1 MLVAFTPMSA
11 RNQPLSPINRASH
24 LRTDSVALEKLW
36 DQALILQIIDGR
48 IAATE
53 DALVFSN
60 AATVNSR
67 SETFNSGERLF
78 LGLGRD
84 DQIPY
89 FAWRTS
95 WINEPLTEEE
105 KFEGFATLR
114 EIGGSLDD
122 EEIALAMHAVGL
134 VNWHAAHPKCPRCG
148 ADTVSDLGGAVR
160 VCVADST
167 QHHPRTDPAVI
178 VLVKDSDDRIL
189 LGHQPVWPEKR
200 FSTFAG
206 FVEPGES
213 FEECVSREVFEE
225 AGVYCNDINYLRS
238 QAWPFPASIM
248 IAFEAITDHP
258 ENARPDGE
266 EITEVRWFTRDEMKL
281 AVMNADILLP
291 PSISVAR
298 KMITAWYVSKAGY
311 TQQDLIGGE
320 TWR

>member
-11 RNQPLSPINRASH
+11 RNQSLSPINRASH
-24 LRTDSVALEKLW
+24 LRTDAKALEQLW
-36 DQALILQIIDGR
+36 ENALIIQIIDSR

-53 DALVFSN
+53 DALIFCD
-60 AATVNSR
+60 AATVS
-67 SETFNSGERLF
+67 SQQESFEKGERFF

-84 DQIPY
+84 NNTPY

-95 WINEPLTEEE
+95 WINEPATEEE
-105 KFEGFATLR
+105 KYEGFATLR
-114 EIGGSLDD
+114 EIGSNLD
-122 EEIALAMHAVGL
+122 EIEISLAMHAVGL
-134 VNWHAAHPKCPRCG
+134 ANWHGTHPCCSRCG
-148 ADTVSDLGGAVR
+148 ATTVSDLGGAVR
-160 VCVADST
+160 VCIADST

-178 VLVKDSDDRIL
+178 VLVKDSSDRIL

-266 EITEVRWFTRDEMKL
+266 EITEVRWFTRDQMKT
-281 AVMNADILLP
+281 AVATQDILLP
-291 PSISVAR
+291 PLISVAR
-298 KMITAWYVSKAGY
+298 KMITAWYVSKDGY
-311 TQQDLIGGE
+311 VDTDLHGGE